1 VDYLVGFTLSPVLWR
16 KLPGC
21 RSAGRVQSVALR
33 LVADR
38 EEEVAAFTPQE
49 HWSLNLELAGQA
61 GKADKDAGDGQ
72 LQAGLVASVSKL
84 RGQSFDPK
92 VGGVRAFSLVTADA
106 AEAAVA
112 ALRAQREW
120 TVGKVERKK
129 SQKGPLAPYNTASLQ
144 MDASRRLS
152 LPVGIVMRM
161 AQTLYEGVELRG
173 ERRGLITYMRTDGT
187 QMSTDA
193 VEAVRAYIGATYGAG
208 LETLPASA
216 REYTTKKK
224 NAQEAHEA
232 IRPVDFSVTPQELRT
247 LAPGLDEK
255 EQALYELVW
264 RRAVASQMAN
274 SVYDQLRI
282 KLSSAEDDEAAAS
295 ASVLAQPG
303 FRAVSLRKGEEDAGG
318 AAPVLPAELAALS
331 VGDVLPLRDVL
342 PTQHFTEPPPRFSE
356 GSLVKRLE
364 ELGVGR
370 PSTYSSIMKVRARA
384 WSTEA

>member
-1 VDYLVGFTLSPVLWR
+1 MGFTLSPVLWR
-16 KLPGC
+16 QLPGC

-38 EEEVAAFTPQE
+38 EEEIAAFTPQE
-49 HWSLNLELAGQA
+49 HWSLKLELASQA
-61 GKADKDAGDGQ
+61 GEAGKDAGDGQ
-72 LQAGLVASVSKL
+72 QPGGLEASVSKL
-84 RGQSFDPK
+84 RGQSFNPNK
-92 VGGVRAFSLVTADA
+92 GGVRAFSLVTADA

-112 ALRAQREW
+112 TLRAQREW
-120 TVGKVERKK
+120 TVRKVERKK
-129 SQKGPLAPYNTASLQ
+129 AKKSPPAPYNTASLQ
-144 MDASRRLS
+144 TDASRRLS
-152 LPVGIVMRM
+152 LPVSVVMRM

-187 QMSTDA
+187 QMSQDA

-208 LETLPASA
+208 RETLPAQA
-216 REYTTKKK
+216 RKYTTKKK

-247 LAPGLDEK
+247 LAPGLEEK

-274 SVYDQLRI
+274 SVYNQLRI
-282 KLSSAEDDEAAAS
+282 KLSSAEEDEATAS
-295 ASVLAQPG
+295 ASVLAKPG
-303 FRAVSLRKGEEDAGG
+303 FRAVSLRTGEEDAGSAGG
-318 AAPVLPAELAALS
+318 AAPALPAELAALS
-331 VGDVLPLRDVL
+331 EGDVLSLRDVL

-370 PSTYSSIMKVRARA
+370 PSTYSGIMKVRARA
-384 WSTEA
+384 

>member
-1 VDYLVGFTLSPVLWR
+1 MGFTLSPVLWH

-38 EEEVAAFTPQE
+38 EQEIAAFTPQE
-49 HWSLNLELAGQA
+49 HWSLNLELASQA
-61 GKADKDAGDGQ
+61 GEAGKDAGDGQ
-72 LQAGLVASVSKL
+72 QPGGLVASVSKL
-84 RGQSFDPK
+84 RGQSFNPK
-92 VGGVRAFSLVTADA
+92 EGGVRAFSLVTADA

-112 ALRAQREW
+112 TLRAQREW
-120 TVGKVERKK
+120 TVRKVERKK
-129 SQKGPLAPYNTASLQ
+129 KEMGPLAPYNTASLQ

-152 LPVGIVMRM
+152 LPVSVVMRM

-187 QMSTDA
+187 QMSQDA

-208 LETLPASA
+208 RETLPARA
-216 REYTTKKK
+216 RKYTTKKK

-247 LAPGLDEK
+247 LAPGLEEK

-282 KLSSAEDDEAAAS
+282 KLSSAEEDEATAS
-295 ASVLAQPG
+295 ASVLAKPG
-303 FRAVSLRKGEEDAGG
+303 FRAVSLRTGEEDAGSAGG
-318 AAPVLPAELAALS
+318 AAPALPAELAALS
-331 VGDVLPLRDVL
+331 EGNVLSLRDVL
-342 PTQHFTEPPPRFSE
+342 PTQHFTEPPLRFSE

-370 PSTYSSIMKVRARA
+370 PSTYSSIMKVRA
-384 WSTEA
+384 

>member
-1 VDYLVGFTLSPVLWR
+1 MGFTLSPVLWH

-38 EEEVAAFTPQE
+38 EEEIAAFTPQE
-49 HWSLNLELAGQA
+49 HWSLNLKLASQA
-61 GKADKDAGDGQ
+61 GEAGKDAGDGQ
-72 LQAGLVASVSKL
+72 QPGGLVASVSKL
-84 RGQSFDPK
+84 RGQSFNPK
-92 VGGVRAFSLVTADA
+92 EGGVRAFSLVTADA

-112 ALRAQREW
+112 TLRAQREW
-120 TVGKVERKK
+120 TVRKVERKK
-129 SQKGPLAPYNTASLQ
+129 KEMGPLAPYNTASLQ

-152 LPVGIVMRM
+152 LPVSVVMRM

-187 QMSTDA
+187 QMSQDA

-208 LETLPASA
+208 RETLPAQA
-216 REYTTKKK
+216 RKYTTKKK

-247 LAPGLDEK
+247 LAPGLEEK
-255 EQALYELVW
+255 AQALYELVW

-282 KLSSAEDDEAAAS
+282 KLSSAEEDEATAS
-295 ASVLAQPG
+295 ASVLAKPG
-303 FRAVSLRKGEEDAGG
+303 FRAVSLRKGEEDAGSAGG
-318 AAPVLPAELAALS
+318 AAPALPAELAALS
-331 VGDVLPLRDVL
+331 EGDLLSLRDVL

-370 PSTYSSIMKVRARA
+370 PSTYSGIMKVRARA
-384 WSTEA
+384 

>member
-1 VDYLVGFTLSPVLWR
+1 MGFTLSPVLWR

-49 HWSLNLELAGQA
+49 HWSLNLELAGQT
-61 GKADKDAGDGQ
+61 GKDAGDGQ
-72 LQAGLVASVSKL
+72 LPAGLVASVSKL

-92 VGGVRAFSLVTADA
+92 EGGVRAFSLVTADA
-106 AEAAVA
+106 AEAAMA

-129 SQKGPLAPYNTASLQ
+129 SQRGPLAPYNTASLQ

-187 QMSTDA
+187 QMSEDA

-216 REYTTKKK
+216 REYNTKKK

-282 KLSSAEDDEAAAS
+282 KLSSAEDDEATAS
-295 ASVLAQPG
+295 ASVLAKPG

-318 AAPVLPAELAALS
+318 AGAAAPALPAELAALS
-331 VGDVLPLRDVL
+331 EGDVLPLCDVL

-370 PSTYSSIMKVRARA
+370 PSTYSSIMKVRAHA
-384 WSTEA
+384 CLVY

>member
-1 VDYLVGFTLSPVLWR
+1 MGFTLSPVLWR

-38 EEEVAAFTPQE
+38 EEEIAAFTPQE
-49 HWSLNLELAGQA
+49 HWSLNLELASQA
-61 GKADKDAGDGQ
+61 GEAGKDAGDGQ
-72 LQAGLVASVSKL
+72 QPGGLVASVSKL
-84 RGQSFDPK
+84 RGQGFNPK

-112 ALRAQREW
+112 TLRAQREW
-120 TVGKVERKK
+120 TVRTVERKK
-129 SQKGPLAPYNTASLQ
+129 TEKGPPAPYNTASLQ

-152 LPVGIVMRM
+152 LPVSVVMRM

-187 QMSTDA
+187 QMSQDA

-208 LETLPASA
+208 RETLPAIA
-216 REYTTKKK
+216 RKYTTKKK

-274 SVYDQLRI
+274 SVYNQLRI
-282 KLSSAEDDEAAAS
+282 KLSSAEEDEATAS
-295 ASVLAQPG
+295 ASVLAKPG
-303 FRAVSLRKGEEDAGG
+303 FRAVSLRKGEEDAGSAGG
-318 AAPVLPAELAALS
+318 AAPALPAELAALS
-331 VGDVLPLRDVL
+331 EGDVLSLRDVL

-370 PSTYSSIMKVRARA
+370 PSTYSAIMKVRARA
-384 WSTEA
+384 GSPEA